1 MPEPLI
7 YVDTSAVREGML
19 SELEAAL
26 DDLVAFIDANEPRII
41 AYGAYISVDGT
52 QLTVVHVHSDS
63 ASLEFHMD
71 LAGPV
76 FQRFVGLVDMSSI
89 QVYGNPSERALRQL
103 RDKVGLLGRGVVRVQ
118 PLHAGLIRSA

>member
-1 MPEPLI
+1 
-7 YVDTSAVREGML
+7 
-19 SELEAAL
+19 
-26 DDLVAFIDANEPRII
+26 
-41 AYGAYISVDGT
+41 
-52 QLTVVHVHSDS
+52 
-63 ASLEFHMD
+63 MD